1 MYIYTQVDA
10 NDVCIAIK
18 VLSAT
23 SEDADLT
30 IASAIDANALRS
42 KWGEILIGEGP
53 DHYHGW
59 ITGTKYYIAGE
70 DIGTEDTTFALNTYS
85 VASIIEK
92 TNKMLDVW
100 RITGITPT
108 SYSIVISSGDDGMID
123 WVLTANF

>member
-42 KWGEILIGEGP
+42 KWGEISEGVN
-53 DHYHGW
+53 GW
-59 ITGTKYYIAGE
+59 IIDTKYYIAGE

-85 VASIIEK
+85 VASISEK
-92 TNKMLDVW
+92 INKMLDVW

>member
-1 MYIYTQVDA
+1 MYIYAQT
-10 NDVCIAIK
+10 DVNSVCKAIK
-18 VLSAT
+18 ISSSAL
-23 SEDADLT
+23 EDADLT
-30 IASAIDANALRS
+30 AESVLNADILRS
-42 KWGEILIGEGP
+42 KWGEISEGVN
-53 DHYHGW
+53 GW
-59 ITGTKYYIAGE
+59 IIDTKYYIAGE

-92 TNKMLDVW
+92 INKMLDVW